1 MMTIKKT
8 GGVFGRHPSF
18 QSVSAESYQVEPGGI
33 ITDATT
39 SRTLSA
45 ADNGKVIYFTSGSAV
60 TVTTAAGLGK
70 GFSCTIIQGGA
81 GEIAVAEGGS
91 TSLIS
96 FGGINSTDGQYS
108 TASLFCPADDTFLFS
123 CTRNTKAAV
132 EYLLVAGGG
141 GAGSSFDNF
150 GGGGGGAGG
159 YLTGSNLELTVKT
172 TLPIVI
178 GAGGAGALADGTLAT
193 NGNNSVIDTL
203 TSIGG
208 GRGGQPLGGNFNG
221 VAGGSGGGGAG
232 YFMSPAGTG
241 GSGTTGQGFA
251 GGNGQVGGGQNAGGG
266 GGASA
271 AGVPLTGG
279 AGASNSIT
287 GSAVTYATGGRGGSG
302 AAGFSQDGPDG
313 AANTGNGGGGPY
325 RFGESIHRPGGNGG
339 SGFAVIKVPSWV
351 AATFSAGVTYTL
363 NTSVSGFN
371 IYEIT
376 ATSTTDE
383 TVTLE
388 P

>member
-1 MMTIKKT
+1 MTIKKT

-18 QSVSAESYQVEPGGI
+18 QSVSAESYQVGPGGI
-33 ITDATT
+33 VTDATT
-39 SRTLSA
+39 ARTLSA
-45 ADNGKVIYFTSGSAV
+45 ADNGKTLYFTSGSAV

-81 GEIAVAEGGS
+81 GEITVAEGGS

-108 TASLFCPADDTFLFS
+108 TASLFCPDDDTFLFS

-141 GAGSSFDNF
+141 GGGGSFSAY

-159 YLTGSNLELTVKT
+159 YLSGSDLELTVKT

-178 GAGGAGALADGTLAT
+178 GAGGAGALADGTVST
-193 NGNNSVIDTL
+193 NGSDSALASL
-203 TSIGG
+203 TAIGG
-208 GRGGQPLGGNFNG
+208 GNGGQPIFGSSVELGGN
-221 VAGGSGGGGAG
+221 GGSGGGGAG
-232 YFMSPAGTG
+232 SGSGAENVG

-251 GGNGQVGGGQNAGGG
+251 GGNGQVGGQQSGGAGGG
-266 GGASA
+266 ATGVGVRYNTVGPGA
-271 AGVPLTGG
+271 V
-279 AGASNSIT
+279 NSIT
-287 GSAVTYATGGRGGSG
+287 GSAVTYATGGPGGG
-302 AAGFSQDGPDG
+302 AHGNSDGVAGT
-313 AANTGNGGGGPY
+313 ANTGNGGGAPKRLSGD
-325 RFGESIHRPGGNGG
+325 HRPGGNGG

-351 AATFSAGVTYTL
+351 TATFSAGVTYTL